1 MGFGVPMSRRS
12 LKPRPVLGAR
22 YQKALDTLEA
32 AEKKMAR
39 AFNAW
44 IKARAQLRALGKRI
58 DTVQRDIDAQEADT
72 QF

>member
-1 MGFGVPMSRRS
+1 MRRAS
-12 LKPRPVLGAR
+12 LKPRPVLGTK

-44 IKARAQLRALGKRI
+44 IKARARLRSIGKRI
-58 DTVQRDIDAQEADT
+58 DTLQSDIDAEDAQKL
-72 QF
+72 

>member
-1 MGFGVPMSRRS
+1 MRRAS
-12 LKPRPVLGAR
+12 LKPRPVLGTK

-44 IKARAQLRALGKRI
+44 IKARAQLRALGKKL
-58 DTVQRDIDAQEADT
+58 DTLQRDIDAQESESL
-72 QF
+72 